1 MLFVVIECCWVTHL
15 FWVWVTWIMQAVHM
29 ILNYFPVYLC
39 IGRLSYLKWL
49 CSWVDSLHINLAS
62 EASFLHIF
70 KVFILD
76 MAILIL
82 NLSLVGV
89 CYQTL
94 VVNHH
99 SFMIRANHL
108 WFKFSRGRF
117 LLRIWKIHI
126 DRSTFWWHTPL
137 LIHVQILFNLGVF
150 AVLSYDLRAH
160 IVTCMLE
167 MWQCLNLHHSL
178 CLATVH

>member
-1 MLFVVIECCWVTHL
+1 
-15 FWVWVTWIMQAVHM
+15 M
-29 ILNYFPVYLC
+29 ILNYLPIYLC

-62 EASFLHIF
+62 ETSFLHIF

-108 WFKFSRGRF
+108 WFKFIRRGL
-117 LLRIWKIHI
+117 LLRIWEIHV
-126 DRSTFWWHTPL
+126 DRSTFW
-137 LIHVQILFNLGVF
+137 
-150 AVLSYDLRAH
+150 
-160 IVTCMLE
+160 
-167 MWQCLNLHHSL
+167 
-178 CLATVH
+178 

>member
-1 MLFVVIECCWVTHL
+1 MLFVIIKCCWVTHL
-15 FWVWVTWIMQAVHM
+15 FWVWVAWIMQAVQM
-29 ILNYFPVYLC
+29 VFNYLPVYLC

-49 CSWVDSLHINLAS
+49 CSWIDSLHVDLAS
-62 EASFLHIF
+62 ETSFLHIF
-70 KVFILD
+70 KIFILD
-76 MAILIL
+76 MAILTLIF
-82 NLSLVGV
+82 SLVRF
-89 CYQTL
+89 CYQAL

-99 SFMIRANHL
+99 SFMIHANHL

-150 AVLSYDLRAH
+150 AVLSYDLRTH

>member
-1 MLFVVIECCWVTHL
+1 MLFVIIKCCWVTHL
-15 FWVWVTWIMQAVHM
+15 FWVWVAWIMQAVQM
-29 ILNYFPVYLC
+29 VFNYLPVYLC

-49 CSWVDSLHINLAS
+49 CSWIDSLHVDLAS
-62 EASFLHIF
+62 ETSFLHIF
-70 KVFILD
+70 KIFILD
-76 MAILIL
+76 MAILTLIF
-82 NLSLVGV
+82 SLVRF
-89 CYQTL
+89 CYQAL

-99 SFMIRANHL
+99 GFMIHANHL

-150 AVLSYDLRAH
+150 AVLSYDLRTH